1 MNSLH
6 WLSLYRS
13 LCAIE
18 AMLKVLLRTT
28 RPQRR
33 KFFYTAKAVIASR
46 SLSIKLKEVSAMLDS
61 EMEGI
66 MVCNVSSQ
74 MYDQLLIASVQL
86 EIQLNTY
93 IKNNSQIV
101 GMCESPKRIE
111 QIPVRAVQTY
121 PSYSPAL

>member
-1 MNSLH
+1 
-6 WLSLYRS
+6 
-13 LCAIE
+13 
-18 AMLKVLLRTT
+18 
-28 RPQRR
+28 
-33 KFFYTAKAVIASR
+33 
-46 SLSIKLKEVSAMLDS
+46 MLDS